1 MEVLAKLFGSGDK
14 VKVMK
19 LFILNPDLVIEAK
32 EIAHRCKI
40 NSSSARHELIV
51 LRSIGFIGLKKGEKK
66 EKEREKSKIKGSI
79 TGWQLNPTFPYLGH
93 LKGLL
98 KTELVTQKLEL
109 TDRFGS
115 AGKVKLLLIAGIF
128 IQDNDSRADLVLV
141 GDRLKR
147 GVIERAVKSMEAEI
161 GRELNYAIFETGDF
175 LYRMGAYDRFIRD
188 LLDYPH
194 EKIINKL
201 GL

>member
-1 MEVLAKLFGSGDK
+1 MEILAKLFGSGDK

-19 LFILNPDLVIEAK
+19 LFVLNPDLVIEGK
-32 EIAHRCKI
+32 EVAHRCKLVP
-40 NSSSARHELIV
+40 SSARHEL
-51 LRSIGFIGLKKGEKK
+51 LTLKAIGFIKPQKRVEKGKKT
-66 EKEREKSKIKGSI
+66 ID
-79 TGWQLNPTFPYLGH
+79 GWQLNPAFPYLGN
-93 LKGLL
+93 LRGLL
-98 KTELVTQKLEL
+98 KTELVLRKLEL
-109 TDRFGS
+109 TDRFNS

-147 GVIERAVKSMEAEI
+147 NAIERAVKAMEAEI
-161 GRELNYAIFETGDF
+161 GRELNYAVFETSDF
-175 LYRMGAYDRFIRD
+175 LYRMSAYDKFIRD

-201 GL
+201 GI